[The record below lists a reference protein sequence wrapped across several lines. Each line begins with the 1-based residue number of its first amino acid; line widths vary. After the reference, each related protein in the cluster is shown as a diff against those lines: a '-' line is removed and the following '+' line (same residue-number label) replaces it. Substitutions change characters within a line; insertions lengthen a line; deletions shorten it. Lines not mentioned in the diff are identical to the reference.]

1 MYDLEL
7 AVSQD
12 LGKITANFD
21 EIKTALAGQ
30 LEEYKDKEFTE
41 DRKKDAKEDLASLR
55 KLKKSVDDRRK
66 EVKKVYMKPYD
77 DFEAKVKELIG
88 LIDEPIK
95 LIDYQVKSFEANR
108 VKARKEE
115 IKKVYEE
122 LVPDELQDYIPLERI
137 YGPKWD
143 NTTTTMKSIKTEI
156 SSKVSST
163 NADIAAIKAMRSEK
177 EETALNLYMEN
188 NNLAIAIKYLSEYEN
203 EKAEILRKQ
212 EAEEVERREQ
222 ELEAERQRIREE
234 ERRRVRQE
242 EEIRVTAEK
251 KVIEDLKT
259 VDEEKAAPLSTNDS
273 KTVIYTVVAT
283 EEELADIEQA
293 MTSFGVYFER
303 KDA

>member
-21 EIKTALAGQ
+21 EIKTALAEQ
-30 LEEYKDKEFTE
+30 LEEYKNKEFTA
-41 DRKKDAKEDLASLR
+41 DKKKDAKEDLASLR

-77 DFEAKVKELIG
+77 DFDAKVKELIG

-143 NTTTTMKSIKTEI
+143 NTTTTMKSVKTEI

-163 NADIAAIKAMRSEK
+163 NADIAAIKAMKSEK

-203 EKAEILRKQ
+203 EKMEILRKQ
-212 EAEEVERREQ
+212 ESEEAERREQ

-242 EEIRVTAEK
+242 EEIRATAEK

-259 VDEEKAAPLSTNDS
+259 VDEEKAAQLSTNDS

>member
-30 LEEYKDKEFTE
+30 LEKYKDKEFTE
-41 DRKKDAKEDLASLR
+41 DKKKDAKEDLASLR

-143 NTTTTMKSIKTEI
+143 NATTTMKSVKTEI

-188 NNLAIAIKYLSEYEN
+188 NNLAIAIQYLSEYEN

-259 VDEEKAAPLSTNDS
+259 VDEEKAAQLSTNDS

>member
-259 VDEEKAAPLSTNDS
+259 VDEEKAAQLSTNDS

>member
-1 MYDLEL
+1 MHDLEL

-30 LEEYKDKEFTE
+30 LKEYKDKEFTE
-41 DRKKDAKEDLASLR
+41 DKKKDAKEDLASLR

-77 DFEAKVKELIG
+77 DFDAKVKELIG

-115 IKKVYEE
+115 IKKIYEE

-143 NTTTTMKSIKTEI
+143 YATTTMKSVKTEI

-163 NADIAAIKAMRSEK
+163 NADIAAIKAMKSEK

-203 EKAEILRKQ
+203 EKMEILRKQ
-212 EAEEVERREQ
+212 ESEEAERREQ

-242 EEIRVTAEK
+242 EEIRATAEK

-259 VDEEKAAPLSTNDS
+259 VDEEKAAQLSTNDS

-293 MTSFGVYFER
+293 MTSFGVYFEK

>member
-1 MYDLEL
+1 M
-7 AVSQD
+7 
-12 LGKITANFD
+12 
-21 EIKTALAGQ
+21 
-30 LEEYKDKEFTE
+30 
-41 DRKKDAKEDLASLR
+41 
-55 KLKKSVDDRRK
+55 KSV
-66 EVKKVYMKPYD
+66 
-77 DFEAKVKELIG
+77 
-88 LIDEPIK
+88 
-95 LIDYQVKSFEANR
+95 
-108 VKARKEE
+108 
-115 IKKVYEE
+115 
-122 LVPDELQDYIPLERI
+122 
-137 YGPKWD
+137 
-143 NTTTTMKSIKTEI
+143 KTEI

-163 NADIAAIKAMRSEK
+163 NVDIAAIKAMKSEK

-203 EKAEILRKQ
+203 EKMEILRKQ
-212 EAEEVERREQ
+212 ESEEAERREQ

-242 EEIRVTAEK
+242 EEIRATAEK

-259 VDEEKAAPLSTNDS
+259 VDEEKAAQLSTNDS

>member
-1 MYDLEL
+1 MHDLEL

-30 LEEYKDKEFTE
+30 LKEYKDKEFTE
-41 DRKKDAKEDLASLR
+41 DKKKDAKEDLASLR

-77 DFEAKVKELIG
+77 DFDAKVKELIG

-143 NTTTTMKSIKTEI
+143 NKTTTMKSIKTEI

-163 NADIAAIKAMRSEK
+163 NSDIAAIKAMRSEK

-203 EKAEILRKQ
+203 EKMEILRKQ
-212 EAEEVERREQ
+212 ESEEAERREQ

-242 EEIRVTAEK
+242 EEIRATAEK

-259 VDEEKAAPLSTNDS
+259 VDEEKAAQLSTNDS

>member
-1 MYDLEL
+1 MHDLEL

-30 LEEYKDKEFTE
+30 LKEYKDKEFTE
-41 DRKKDAKEDLASLR
+41 DKKKDAKEDLASLR

-77 DFEAKVKELIG
+77 DFDAKVKELIG

-163 NADIAAIKAMRSEK
+163 NSDIAAIKAMRSEK

-212 EAEEVERREQ
+212 EAKEVERREQ

-234 ERRRVRQE
+234 ERKRVRQE

-259 VDEEKAAPLSTNDS
+259 VDEEKAAQLSTNDS

>member
-1 MYDLEL
+1 MHDLEL

-30 LEEYKDKEFTE
+30 LKEYKDKEFTE
-41 DRKKDAKEDLASLR
+41 DKKKDAKEDLASLR

-77 DFEAKVKELIG
+77 DFDAKVKKLIG

-143 NTTTTMKSIKTEI
+143 NKTTTMKSIKTEI

-163 NADIAAIKAMRSEK
+163 NSDIAAIKAMRSEK

-203 EKAEILRKQ
+203 EKMEILRKQ
-212 EAEEVERREQ
+212 ESEEAERREQ

-242 EEIRVTAEK
+242 EEIRATAEK

-259 VDEEKAAPLSTNDS
+259 VDEEKAAQLSTNDS

>member
-21 EIKTALAGQ
+21 EIKTALEGQ

-41 DRKKDAKEDLASLR
+41 DKKKDAKEDLASLR

-77 DFEAKVKELIG
+77 DFDAKVKELIG

-137 YGPKWD
+137 YAPKWD
-143 NTTTTMKSIKTEI
+143 NATTTMKSVKTEI

-212 EAEEVERREQ
+212 EAKEVERREQ

-234 ERRRVRQE
+234 ERRRVQQE

>member
-30 LEEYKDKEFTE
+30 LKEYKDKEFSE
-41 DRKKDAKEDLASLR
+41 DKKKDAKEDLASLR

-77 DFEAKVKELIG
+77 DFDAKVKELIG

-115 IKKVYEE
+115 IKKIYEE

-143 NTTTTMKSIKTEI
+143 NAKTEI

-163 NADIAAIKAMRSEK
+163 NADIAAIKAMKSEK

-203 EKAEILRKQ
+203 EKMEILRKQ
-212 EAEEVERREQ
+212 ESEEAERREQ

-242 EEIRVTAEK
+242 EEIRATAEK

-259 VDEEKAAPLSTNDS
+259 VDEEKAAQLSTNDS

>member
-30 LEEYKDKEFTE
+30 LKEYKDKEFLE
-41 DRKKDAKEDLASLR
+41 DKKKDAKEDLASLR

-77 DFEAKVKELIG
+77 DFDAKVKELIG

-115 IKKVYEE
+115 IKKIYEE

-143 NTTTTMKSIKTEI
+143 YATTTMKSVKTEI

-163 NADIAAIKAMRSEK
+163 NADIAAIKSMKSEK

-203 EKAEILRKQ
+203 EKTEILRKQ

>member
-1 MYDLEL
+1 MHDLEL

-30 LEEYKDKEFTE
+30 LKEYKDKEFTE
-41 DRKKDAKEDLASLR
+41 DKKKDAKEDLASLR

-77 DFEAKVKELIG
+77 DFDAKVKELIG

-115 IKKVYEE
+115 IKKIYEE

-143 NTTTTMKSIKTEI
+143 NATTTMKSVKTEI

-163 NADIAAIKAMRSEK
+163 NADIAAIKAMKSEK

-203 EKAEILRKQ
+203 EKMEILRKQ
-212 EAEEVERREQ
+212 ESEEAERREQ

-242 EEIRVTAEK
+242 EEIRATAEK

-259 VDEEKAAPLSTNDS
+259 VDEEKAAQLSTNDS

>member
-1 MYDLEL
+1 MHDLEL

-30 LEEYKDKEFTE
+30 LKEYKDKEFTE
-41 DRKKDAKEDLASLR
+41 DKKKDAKEDLASLR

-77 DFEAKVKELIG
+77 DFDAKVKELIG

-115 IKKVYEE
+115 IKKIYEE

-143 NTTTTMKSIKTEI
+143 YATTTMKSVKTEI

-163 NADIAAIKAMRSEK
+163 NADIAAIKAMKSEK

-203 EKAEILRKQ
+203 EKMEILRKQ
-212 EAEEVERREQ
+212 ESEEAERREQ

-242 EEIRVTAEK
+242 EEIRATAEK

-259 VDEEKAAPLSTNDS
+259 VDEEKAAQLSTNDS

>member
-41 DRKKDAKEDLASLR
+41 DKKKDAKEDLASLR

-156 SSKVSST
+156 SGKVSST

-222 ELEAERQRIREE
+222 ELEAERQRIRDE
-234 ERRRVRQE
+234 ERRRVRQ
-242 EEIRVTAEK
+242 
-251 KVIEDLKT
+251 
-259 VDEEKAAPLSTNDS
+259 
-273 KTVIYTVVAT
+273 
-283 EEELADIEQA
+283 
-293 MTSFGVYFER
+293 
-303 KDA
+303 

>member
-1 MYDLEL
+1 MHDLEL

-30 LEEYKDKEFTE
+30 LKEYKDKEFTE
-41 DRKKDAKEDLASLR
+41 DKKKDAKEDLASLR

-77 DFEAKVKELIG
+77 DFDAKVKELIG

-115 IKKVYEE
+115 IKKIYEE

-143 NTTTTMKSIKTEI
+143 YATTTMKSVKTEI

-163 NADIAAIKAMRSEK
+163 NADIAAIKAMKSEK

-203 EKAEILRKQ
+203 EKTEILRKQ

>member
-41 DRKKDAKEDLASLR
+41 DKKKDAKEDLASLR

-77 DFEAKVKELIG
+77 DFDAKVKELIG

-163 NADIAAIKAMRSEK
+163 NSDIAAIKAMRSEK

-212 EAEEVERREQ
+212 EAKEVERREQ

-234 ERRRVRQE
+234 ERKRVRQE

-259 VDEEKAAPLSTNDS
+259 VDEEKAAQLSTNDS

>member
-1 MYDLEL
+1 MHDLEL

-30 LEEYKDKEFTE
+30 LKEYKDKEFTE
-41 DRKKDAKEDLASLR
+41 DKKKDAKEDLASLR
-55 KLKKSVDDRRK
+55 KLKKSVDERRK
-66 EVKKVYMKPYD
+66 EVKKGYMKPYD
-77 DFEAKVKELIG
+77 DFDAKVKELIG

-143 NTTTTMKSIKTEI
+143 NKTTTMKSIKTEI

-163 NADIAAIKAMRSEK
+163 NSDIAAIKAMRSEK

-203 EKAEILRKQ
+203 EKMEILRKQ
-212 EAEEVERREQ
+212 ESEEAERREQ

-242 EEIRVTAEK
+242 EEIRATAEK

-259 VDEEKAAPLSTNDS
+259 VDEEKAAQLSTNDS

>member
-41 DRKKDAKEDLASLR
+41 DKKKDAKEDLASLR

-259 VDEEKAAPLSTNDS
+259 VDEEKAAQLSTNDS

>member
-41 DRKKDAKEDLASLR
+41 DKKKDAKEDLASLR

-177 EETALNLYMEN
+177 EDTALNLYMEN

-259 VDEEKAAPLSTNDS
+259 VDEEKAAQLSTNDS

>member
-41 DRKKDAKEDLASLR
+41 DKKKDAKEDLASLR

-66 EVKKVYMKPYD
+66 EVKKMYMKPYD

-188 NNLAIAIKYLSEYEN
+188 NNLAIAIKYLSEYET

-259 VDEEKAAPLSTNDS
+259 VDEEKAAQLSTNDS

>member
-41 DRKKDAKEDLASLR
+41 DKKKDAKEDLASLR

-156 SSKVSST
+156 SGKVSST

-259 VDEEKAAPLSTNDS
+259 VDEEKAAQLSTNDS

>member
-1 MYDLEL
+1 MHDLEL

-30 LEEYKDKEFTE
+30 LKEYKDKEFSE
-41 DRKKDAKEDLASLR
+41 DKKKDAKEDLASLR

-77 DFEAKVKELIG
+77 DFDAKVKELIG

-163 NADIAAIKAMRSEK
+163 NSDIAAIKAMRSEK

-212 EAEEVERREQ
+212 EAKEVERREQ

-234 ERRRVRQE
+234 ERRRVQQE

>member
-41 DRKKDAKEDLASLR
+41 DKKKDAKEDLASLR

-143 NTTTTMKSIKTEI
+143 NVTTTMKSVKTEI

-259 VDEEKAAPLSTNDS
+259 VDEEKAAQLSTNDS

>member
-12 LGKITANFD
+12 LGKITVNFD

-41 DRKKDAKEDLASLR
+41 DKKKDAKEDLASLR

-143 NTTTTMKSIKTEI
+143 NVTTTMKSVKTEI

-259 VDEEKAAPLSTNDS
+259 VDEEKAASLSTNDS
-273 KTVIYTVVAT
+273 KAVIYTVVAT

>member
-41 DRKKDAKEDLASLR
+41 GKNAKEDLASLR

-77 DFEAKVKELIG
+77 DFDAKVKELIG

-143 NTTTTMKSIKTEI
+143 NATITMKSVKTEI

-212 EAEEVERREQ
+212 EAEEVEKREQ

-234 ERRRVRQE
+234 ERRRVQQE

>member
-41 DRKKDAKEDLASLR
+41 DKKKDAKEDLASLR

-95 LIDYQVKSFEANR
+95 LIDYQVQSFEANR

-143 NTTTTMKSIKTEI
+143 NVTTTMKSVKTEI

-259 VDEEKAAPLSTNDS
+259 VDEEKAAQLSTNDS

>member
-1 MYDLEL
+1 MHDLEL

-30 LEEYKDKEFTE
+30 LKEYKDKEFTE
-41 DRKKDAKEDLASLR
+41 DKKKDAKEDLASLR

-77 DFEAKVKELIG
+77 DFDAKVKELIG

-143 NTTTTMKSIKTEI
+143 NKTTTMKSIKTEI

-163 NADIAAIKAMRSEK
+163 NSDIAAIKAMRSEK

-203 EKAEILRKQ
+203 EKMEILRKQ
-212 EAEEVERREQ
+212 ESEEAERREQ

>member
-1 MYDLEL
+1 MHDLEL

-30 LEEYKDKEFTE
+30 LKEYKDKEFTE
-41 DRKKDAKEDLASLR
+41 DKKKDAKEDLASLR

-77 DFEAKVKELIG
+77 DFDAKVKELIG

-143 NTTTTMKSIKTEI
+143 NKTTTMKSIKTEI

-163 NADIAAIKAMRSEK
+163 NSDIAAIKAMRSEK

-203 EKAEILRKQ
+203 EKMEILRKQ
-212 EAEEVERREQ
+212 ESEEAERREQ

-234 ERRRVRQE
+234 ERRRVQQE

>member
-1 MYDLEL
+1 MHDLEL

-30 LEEYKDKEFTE
+30 LKEYKDKEFSE
-41 DRKKDAKEDLASLR
+41 DKKKDAKEDLASLR

-77 DFEAKVKELIG
+77 DFDAKVKELIG

-122 LVPDELQDYIPLERI
+122 FVPDELQDYIPLERI

-163 NADIAAIKAMRSEK
+163 NSDIAAIKAMRSEK

-212 EAEEVERREQ
+212 EAKEVERREQ

-234 ERRRVRQE
+234 ERRRVQQE

>member
-21 EIKTALAGQ
+21 EIKTALAEQ
-30 LEEYKDKEFTE
+30 LEEYKNKEFTA
-41 DRKKDAKEDLASLR
+41 DKKKDGKEDLASLR

-77 DFEAKVKELIG
+77 DFDAKVKELIG

-108 VKARKEE
+108 VEARKEE

-163 NADIAAIKAMRSEK
+163 NSDIAAIKAMRSEK

-212 EAEEVERREQ
+212 EAKEVERREQ

-234 ERRRVRQE
+234 ERKRVRQE

-259 VDEEKAAPLSTNDS
+259 VDEEKAAQLSTNDS